1 MLNNNA
7 LQELILVTRQKLN
20 LAESAIEKDYY
31 VTQVIHA
38 LSGTDVLE
46 DMSGEIMSLLACFT
60 IGDREEVLNF

>member
-20 LAESAIEKDYY
+20 LAESAIEKDCY

-38 LSGTDVLE
+38 LFGTEDDYFRLVLALE
-46 DMSGEIMSLLACFT
+46 
-60 IGDREEVLNF
+60 